1 MNFQLFKFNF
11 NEVMADVK
19 VLLFSVSLLFLALIS
34 SVINAK
40 KPEPAYKDLGLT
52 QEVISSGGKIIVDFE
67 SVGFKQLYD
76 IEKDGVKDSVGNY
89 NEIKRYYKEKGLNSE
104 YEKYVKY
111 SEIFEKVFYYVN
123 YIFFVLGIVITL
135 SSFVVLFV
143 GLFRTYGGEV
153 AKIGFYLLPFG
164 LFFIYIGGILKA
176 GLYMGWL
183 CFYIWGCSDFLLF
196 WFFLR

>member
-19 VLLFSVSLLFLALIS
+19 VLLFSVSLLFLALLF

-52 QEVISSGGKIIVDFE
+52 QEVISSGGKIIVE
-67 SVGFKQLYD
+67 PKSVEIEHRFS
-76 IEKDGVKDSVGNY
+76 IEKYGLESNISNYDEVK
-89 NEIKRYYKEKGLNSE
+89 KHYKESNIESL
-104 YEKYVKY
+104 YENYVKY
-111 SEIFEKVFYYVN
+111 AEIFEKVFYYVN

-176 GLYMGWL
+176 GLYMG
-183 CFYIWGCSDFLLF
+183 
-196 WFFLR
+196 

>member
-19 VLLFSVSLLFLALIS
+19 VLLFSVSLLFLALLF

-52 QEVISSGGKIIVDFE
+52 QEVISIGGKIIVE
-67 SVGFKQLYD
+67 PKSVEIEHRFS
-76 IEKDGVKDSVGNY
+76 IEKYGLESNISNYDEVK
-89 NEIKRYYKEKGLNSE
+89 KHYKESNIESL
-104 YEKYVKY
+104 YENYVKY
-111 SEIFEKVFYYVN
+111 AEIFEKVFYYVN